1 MHDFI
6 LEIPNAL
13 SADVCTQII
22 DKFEADPR
30 KGPGHVFGG
39 LNLNWKRSTD
49 LHITPLPEW
58 SDLDARLHDSLACG
72 VIKYHTAYPHL
83 NACKLKDLGH
93 QVQRTEPGEFYD
105 WHADAGVH
113 RNAARV
119 YVFIWYLNDVADG
132 GHTEMK
138 YLGRRVKPE
147 QGKLLL
153 FPAAWTHYHRGE
165 PVVSNT
171 KYIVTGWMAL
181 TD

>member
-30 KGPGHVFGG
+30 KGPGQVFGG

-93 QVQRTEPGEFYD
+93 QVQRTEPG
-105 WHADAGVH
+105 
-113 RNAARV
+113 
-119 YVFIWYLNDVADG
+119 
-132 GHTEMK
+132 
-138 YLGRRVKPE
+138 
-147 QGKLLL
+147 
-153 FPAAWTHYHRGE
+153 
-165 PVVSNT
+165 VVE
-171 KYIVTGWMAL
+171 
-181 TD
+181 